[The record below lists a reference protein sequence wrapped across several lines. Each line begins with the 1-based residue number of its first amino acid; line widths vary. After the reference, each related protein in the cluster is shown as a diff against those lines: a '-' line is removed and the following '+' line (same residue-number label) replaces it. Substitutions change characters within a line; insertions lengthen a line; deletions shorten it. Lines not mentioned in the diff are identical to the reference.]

1 MKVVFNTKHPFAAA
15 SMFYNQ
21 AFTTIGEMDFYNRN
35 FDAYD
40 VALFM
45 TYDHSEIEGVKK
57 SFPHLK
63 IGVIDPR
70 SPAVLDSTPYC
81 DFIIVDSIEMEDF
94 WRGARKP
101 IFKYVEYPRLS
112 FGQEQREYI
121 KEKKKILFDR
131 DPGKIYIGYHGNS
144 YHLME
149 GAETIA
155 PALSD
160 LSKKYDIE
168 LLLMH
173 NDPPGGHVEKYHQSL
188 PKGIKQT
195 RVPWSME
202 NYENF
207 LALSDI
213 GIVPNSLGLVPE
225 SPGITGDPN
234 TDYCLSF
241 KMTSNPGR
249 FIVFGLLG
257 IPVVADFYPSSLQ
270 YLQNGRGFVAHSE
283 AGWYH
288 CLEQL
293 ITSHTLRQQMGS
305 SLQDLV
311 KKEFDFEIQNK
322 KLVSFLK
329 LINKGGSCV

>member
-1 MKVVFNTKHPFAAA
+1 MKVVFNTRHPHAAA
-15 SMFYNQ
+15 SMFYSQ
-21 AFTTIGEMDFYNRN
+21 AFSTMEGMDFYSGDFN
-35 FDAYD
+35 AYD

-45 TYDHSEIEGVKK
+45 TYDHSEIERVKK
-57 SFPHLK
+57 TFPHLK

-70 SPAVLDSTPYC
+70 NLAVLDSTPYC
-81 DFIIVDSIEMEDF
+81 DFIIVDSVEMEDF
-94 WRGARKP
+94 WRTARKP
-101 IFKYVEYPRLS
+101 IFKYAEYPRLS
-112 FGQEQREYI
+112 FGQEQ
-121 KEKKKILFDR
+121 KERIRKRKKALTEKN
-131 DPGKIYIGYHGNS
+131 PGKIYIGYHGNS

-149 GAETIA
+149 AAQTIS
-155 PALSD
+155 PALSE
-160 LSKKYDIE
+160 LSKKHDIE

-173 NDPPGGHVEKYHQSL
+173 NDPPGAHAERYRQSL
-188 PKGIKQT
+188 PRGVKQT

-202 NYENF
+202 NYEKL

-293 ITSHTLRQQMGS
+293 ITSHTLRQQMGNN
-305 SLQDLV
+305 LQDLV
-311 KKEFDFEIQNK
+311 KEEFDFEIQNK
-322 KLVSFLK
+322 KLVSFLHNAFFK
-329 LINKGGSCV
+329 N